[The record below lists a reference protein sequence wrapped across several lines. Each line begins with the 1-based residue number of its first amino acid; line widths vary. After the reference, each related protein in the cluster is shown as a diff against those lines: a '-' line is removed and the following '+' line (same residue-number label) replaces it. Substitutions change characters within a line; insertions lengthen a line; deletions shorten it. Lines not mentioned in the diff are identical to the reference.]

1 MTLTQ
6 GIYIIVGAAALLVF
20 LSVMVLALT
29 WLERKALARIQM
41 RMGPMRVGFHGAL
54 QPIADAMKLVSKEDI
69 LPSWA
74 DRRVYWLAPLAVF
87 IPAFLLWVTIPVAR
101 DVALAN
107 LDLGL
112 FYIVAISV
120 LSVMG
125 LVMAGWSSA
134 NKYAMLG
141 GLRAAGQL
149 VSYEIPFI
157 MAILAVAMLAQTLN
171 LREIVAAQST
181 FAYALILPLSVFLF
195 LTAGLAELGRTPFD
209 IHHAESEVVGGPFVE
224 YSGAHWAVFFL
235 AEYINTFTIAA
246 LTALLFLGGWGWPTM
261 PFDGLAHSALSA
273 LWFMVKTYAVILVIF
288 WIRGTYPRLRID
300 QLDGFRLEA
309 AGAAVVH
316 QHRAGGRGDVLWV
329 AAVGAI
335 AAVCGNIGGDF
346 LHNREERWHAD
357 GAEYGI
363 GVQRGEFAAVEERR
377 TPSMTTT
384 TTHTQTAQELLAKSD
399 RQFAAGE
406 LREGSETLWRAAEC
420 AMTAVAEK
428 HGWKHGSYKEL
439 QEAAKVSV

>member
-1 MTLTQ
+1 MNITQ
-6 GIYIIVGAAALLVF
+6 AIYIAIGAAVLLVF

-29 WLERKALARIQM
+29 WLERKTLARIQM

-181 FAYALILPLSVFLF
+181 FAYILILPLSLFLF

-246 LTALLFLGGWGWPTM
+246 LTALLFLGGWDWPTM
-261 PFDGLAHSALSA
+261 PFDGLPHSALSV

-300 QLDGFRLEA
+300 QLMAFGWKLLVPLSFLNIVLV
-309 AGAAVVH
+309 GVVMFY
-316 QHRAGGRGDVLWV
+316 GWPLWV
-329 AAVGAI
+329 LSLLSVITLAI
-335 AAVCGNIGGDF
+335 TFCIIVRNAGT
-346 LHNREERWHAD
+346 RMERN
-357 GAEYGI
+357 
-363 GVQRGEFAAVEERR
+363 
-377 TPSMTTT
+377 T
-384 TTHTQTAQELLAKSD
+384 
-399 RQFAAGE
+399 
-406 LREGSETLWRAAEC
+406 
-420 AMTAVAEK
+420 
-428 HGWKHGSYKEL
+428 
-439 QEAAKVSV
+439 VSVYSAASLRR